1 MMKTGIPPYGNKIEV
16 FMDTEIIA
24 AIIALVGVILSILVS
39 LLISLATT
47 RFNYRQ
53 LYAQTVSTNR
63 MDWINKW
70 RENISKFLACAE
82 ILNNNCACG
91 NNELITIEK
100 EMYEARGMVVSRLNL
115 DEPNHKAMLVL
126 MNSFV
131 IHCDKQEFIKQ
142 REAILALARKIL
154 KPEWERVKDEAKGKR
169 YASKR

>member
-1 MMKTGIPPYGNKIEV
+1 
-16 FMDTEIIA
+16 MDTEIIA

-126 MNSFV
+126 MNFFV